1 MILMGKNT
9 PPSSEIGA
17 RHHSAAAAAAAAATP
32 SRYISGRE
40 RGTRTRFYR
49 AQRTPRDMK
58 VKSLAAAAASFLFRG
73 ALSSSSL

>member
-17 RHHSAAAAAAAAATP
+17 RHHSAAAAAAATP